1 MRDKVQTDRQR
12 ENKRTNV
19 SDITR
24 QVYNLFQDLWNRLII
39 FHWDWVIRLKP
50 DDRINKKKVKRK
62 SITLPTMLRLMI
74 VKPIVSLLVR
84 SMPTVYNKSHGFIV

>member
-39 FHWDWVIRLKP
+39 LEGLVKGAKP
-50 DDRINKKKVKRK
+50 LWCQGFADRQAYRTGSGARFKKVDTKECKTQQTDRHMY
-62 SITLPTMLRLMI
+62 STPQLC
-74 VKPIVSLLVR
+74 
-84 SMPTVYNKSHGFIV
+84 